1 MRRLML
7 SLIPALFLSTSLHAG
22 PVAVAPP
29 VADKKPHFT
38 VTHGDTLQDDYFW
51 MREKSNPEV
60 VHYLEA
66 ENAYADA
73 VMDPTR
79 PLQESLYQ
87 EMLGRIKETD
97 ENVPYKHG
105 AYFYYSRTEQGKQY
119 PIQCRRKGSTDA
131 PEEIVLDM
139 NEMGKG
145 HAFISIGDME
155 ASDDGNYVAF
165 STDTTGFRQ
174 YDLQIKDMRTGE
186 ILPDR
191 APRVTSVVWAAD
203 NNTIFYVQED
213 PVSKRSFQAFRH
225 TLRGTA
231 DELVYEEKD
240 ELYDIWMYRTRS
252 DAFIMMGASSSTT
265 SELWYLDATQPTGS
279 FASMAG
285 RKEGREYYA
294 DQAGA
299 KFYVRTNDTGRN
311 FRLVTAPVAT
321 PDAASWKEVIPQR
334 DAVMLEDIDC
344 FKNYY
349 VVSER
354 ANGLPVFNVTAMAD
368 GKSHAISFPEPVYV
382 AGGSSNRD
390 FDTDRFRFTY
400 ESFVTPQSVFDYDM
414 TTHQRELKKQQPV
427 LGGYDPSKYR
437 SERLYAKAKDGT
449 RVPISIVYRIDAT
462 EKKHPRNRPMLL
474 LGYGSYGVSNDVSFS
489 SSRLS
494 LLDRGMIFGIAHIR
508 GGGEM
513 GKKWHEQGRLMTKK
527 NTFTDFISSC
537 EYMIDQGYTSKDK
550 LAVTGR
556 SAGGLLMGAVL
567 NMRPDL
573 FHVALVGMPFVDV
586 MNTMLDASLPLTV
599 GEYLEWGNPNEK
611 PAYDYMRT
619 YSPYDNVT
627 KQEYPI
633 TLVRTSFN
641 DSQVMYWEPAK
652 WVAKLRAN
660 KTGDEV
666 LMLKT
671 KLDPGGH
678 GGASGR
684 YDRLHDL
691 AYEYAFILSQ
701 LGVTQTPQPPQ

>member
-1 MRRLML
+1 MRRLL
-7 SLIPALFLSTSLHAG
+7 LALIPAVLFANSIFAA

-29 VADKKPHFT
+29 TAVKKPHYT
-38 VTHGDTLQDDYFW
+38 VTNGDTLRDDYFW
-51 MREKSNPEV
+51 MREKTNPEV
-60 VHYLEA
+60 VKYLEA

-73 VMDPTR
+73 VMEPTK
-79 PLQESLYQ
+79 PLQEQLYT

-97 ENVPYKHG
+97 ENVPYKKDG
-105 AYFYYSRTEQGKQY
+105 YFYYSRTEQGKQY
-119 PIQCRRKGSTDA
+119 PIQCRRKGSLSA
-131 PEEIVLDM
+131 PEEVLLDV

-155 ASDDGNYVAF
+155 VSDDGNFLAF

-174 YDLQIKDMRTGE
+174 FDLQVKDLRSGE
-186 ILPDR
+186 ILPDHE
-191 APRVTSVVWAAD
+191 PRVTSVVWAAD
-203 NNTIFYVQED
+203 NNTLFYVQED

-225 TLRGTA
+225 TLRGTQ
-231 DELVYEEKD
+231 DDMVYEEKD
-240 ELYDIWMYRTRS
+240 ELYDLFMFRTRS
-252 DAFIMMGASSSTT
+252 DAYIIMGATSSTT
-265 SELWYLDATQPTGS
+265 SEMWYLDATKPAGQ
-279 FASMAG
+279 FQSMAG

-294 DQAGA
+294 DHAGD
-299 KFYVRTNDTGRN
+299 KFYIRTNDTGRN

-321 PDAASWKEVIPQR
+321 PDVASWKEVVPQR
-334 DAVMLEDIDC
+334 DAVMLEDVDC
-344 FKNYY
+344 FKNFY
-349 VVSER
+349 VLSER
-354 ANGLPVFNVTAMAD
+354 EKGVPTFQVVGMAD
-368 GKSHAISFPEPVYV
+368 GRSHSIAFPEPVYV
-382 AGGSSNRD
+382 AQGTGNRE
-390 FDTDRFRFTY
+390 FDTNTFRFNY
-400 ESFVTPQSVFDYDM
+400 ESFVTPPSVFDYDM
-414 TTHQRELKKQQPV
+414 KTRQRVLKKQQPV
-427 LGGYDPSKYR
+427 VGGYDPKKYR
-437 SERLYAKAKDGT
+437 SEQIFATAKDGT
-449 RVPISIVYRIDAT
+449 KIPVSIVYRIDPA
-462 EKKHPRNRPMLL
+462 EKTHPMNRPMLL
-474 LGYGSYGVSNDVSFS
+474 LGYGSYGISIDVSFA

-513 GKKWHEQGRLMTKK
+513 GKKWHEDGRMMNKK
-527 NTFTDFISSC
+527 NTFTDFIDC
-537 EYMIDQGYTSKDK
+537 AQYLIDQGYTSKDR

-611 PAYDYMRT
+611 PAYDYMKS
-619 YSPYDNVT
+619 YSPYDNVK

-641 DSQVMYWEPAK
+641 DSQVMYWEPTK

-671 KLDPGGH
+671 KLEPGGH

-691 AYEYAFILSQ
+691 AYEYAFILTQ
-701 LGVTQTPQPPQ
+701 LGVAKVPQ

>member
-1 MRRLML
+1 MRRLL
-7 SLIPALFLSTSLHAG
+7 LALIPAVLFATSLFAA

-29 VADKKPHFT
+29 TAAKKPHYT
-38 VTHGDTLQDDYFW
+38 VTHGDTLRDDYFW
-51 MREKSNPEV
+51 MREKTNPEV
-60 VHYLEA
+60 VKYLEA

-73 VMDPTR
+73 VMEPTK
-79 PLQESLYQ
+79 PLQEQLYT

-97 ENVPYKHG
+97 ENVPYKKG
-105 AYFYYSRTEQGKQY
+105 GYYYYSRTEQGKQY
-119 PIQCRRKGSTDA
+119 AIQCRRKGSLSA
-131 PEEIVLDM
+131 PEEVMLDV
-139 NEMGKG
+139 NAMGKG

-155 ASDDGNYVAF
+155 VSDDGNFLAF

-174 YDLQIKDMRTGE
+174 FDLQVKDLRSGE
-186 ILPDR
+186 ILPDH

-203 NNTIFYVQED
+203 NNTLFYVQED

-225 TLRGTA
+225 TLRGTQ
-231 DELVYEEKD
+231 DEMVYEEKD
-240 ELYDIWMYRTRS
+240 ELYDLFMFRTRS
-252 DAFIMMGASSSTT
+252 DAYIIMGATSSTT
-265 SELWYLDATQPTGS
+265 SEMWYLDATKPAAQ
-279 FASMAG
+279 FQSMAG

-294 DQAGA
+294 DHAGD
-299 KFYVRTNDTGRN
+299 KFYIRTNDTGRN

-321 PDAASWKEVIPQR
+321 PDVASWKEVVPQR
-334 DAVMLEDIDC
+334 DAVMLEDVDC
-344 FKNYY
+344 FKNFY
-349 VVSER
+349 VLSER
-354 ANGLPVFNVTAMAD
+354 EKGVPTFQVVGMAD
-368 GKSHAISFPEPVYV
+368 GRSHSIAFPEPVYV
-382 AGGSSNRD
+382 AQGTGNRE
-390 FDTDRFRFTY
+390 FDTNTFRFNY
-400 ESFVTPQSVFDYDM
+400 ESFVTPPSVFDYDM
-414 TTHQRELKKQQPV
+414 KTRQRVLKKQQPV
-427 LGGYDPSKYR
+427 VGGYDPKKYR
-437 SERLYAKAKDGT
+437 SEQIFATAKDGT
-449 RVPISIVYRIDAT
+449 KIPVSIVYRIDPA
-462 EKKHPRNRPMLL
+462 EKTHPMNRPMLL
-474 LGYGSYGVSNDVSFS
+474 LGYGSYGISIDVSFA

-513 GKKWHEQGRLMTKK
+513 GKKWHEDGRMMNKK
-527 NTFTDFISSC
+527 NTFTDFIDC
-537 EYMIDQGYTSKDK
+537 AQYLVDQGYTSKDK

-611 PAYDYMRT
+611 PAYDYMKS

-641 DSQVMYWEPAK
+641 DSQVMYWEPTK
-652 WVAKLRAN
+652 WVARLRAN

-671 KLDPGGH
+671 KLEPGGH

-691 AYEYAFILSQ
+691 AYEYAFILTQ
-701 LGVTQTPQPPQ
+701 LGVAKVPQ

>member
-1 MRRLML
+1 MRPLFFAVG
-7 SLIPALFLSTSLHAG
+7 PALLLASSLHAA

-29 VADKKPHFT
+29 VAEKKPHFT
-38 VTHGDTLQDDYFW
+38 VTHGDSLRDDYFW
-51 MREKSNPEV
+51 MREKTNPEV
-60 VHYLEA
+60 VKYLEA

-73 VMDPTR
+73 VMDPTK
-79 PLQESLYQ
+79 PLQEQLYT
-87 EMLGRIKETD
+87 EMLGRVKETD
-97 ENVPYKHG
+97 ENVPSRKGGY
-105 AYFYYSRTEQGKQY
+105 YYYSRTEQGKQY
-119 PIQCRRKGSTDA
+119 AIQCRRKGSMDA
-131 PEEIVLDM
+131 PEDVMLDL
-139 NEMGKG
+139 NEMAKG

-155 ASDDGNYVAF
+155 VSDDGNFVAY

-174 YDLQIKDMRTGE
+174 YDLHVKDLRSGQT
-186 ILPDR
+186 LADT

-225 TLRGTA
+225 TLGSSNDA
-231 DELVYEEKD
+231 MVYEEKD
-240 ELYDIWMYRTRS
+240 ELYDIFMSRTRS
-252 DAFIMMGASSSTT
+252 DAYIIMGATSSTT
-265 SELWYLDATQPTGS
+265 SEMWYLDATKPTGEFQS
-279 FASMAG
+279 IAG
-285 RKEGREYYA
+285 RKEGREYYV
-294 DQAGA
+294 DHAGG
-299 KFYVRTNDTGRN
+299 KFFIRTNDTGRN

-321 PDAASWKEVIPQR
+321 PGVANWKEVVPQR
-334 DAVMLEDIDC
+334 DAVMLEDVDC
-344 FKNYY
+344 FKNFYVLSEREKGVPTFQ
-349 VVSER
+349 VVSM
-354 ANGLPVFNVTAMAD
+354 GD
-368 GKSHAISFPEPVYV
+368 GRSHAISFPEPVYV
-382 AGGSSNRD
+382 AGGTGNRE
-390 FDTDRFRFTY
+390 FDTNTFRFNY
-400 ESFVTPQSVFDYDM
+400 ESFVTPPSVFDYDM
-414 TTHQRELKKQQPV
+414 KTRQRVLKKQQPV
-427 LGGYDPSKYR
+427 LGEYDPKKYR
-437 SERLYAKAKDGT
+437 SEQLYATAKDGT
-449 RVPISIVYRIDAT
+449 KVPISIVYKIDPT
-462 EKKHPRNRPMLL
+462 EKTHPMNRPMLL
-474 LGYGSYGVSNDVSFS
+474 LGYGSYGIPIDVSFA

-494 LLDRGMIFGIAHIR
+494 LLDRGMIYGIAHIR

-513 GKKWHEQGRLMTKK
+513 GKKWHEDGRMMTKK
-527 NTFTDFISSC
+527 NTFTDFIDC
-537 EYMIDQGYTSKDK
+537 AQYMVDQGYTSKDK
-550 LAVTGR
+550 LAITGR

-619 YSPYDNVT
+619 YSPYDNVK

-641 DSQVMYWEPAK
+641 DSQVMYWEPMK

-671 KLDPGGH
+671 RLEAGGH

-691 AYEYAFILSQ
+691 AYEYAFILTQ
-701 LGVTQTPQPPQ
+701 LGVARVPQ